1 MYLNYCILDK
11 PDVEPNPN
19 EPVDENEEFSL
30 VFTTHLNNHS
40 IVYGAEMDG
49 IRCDKEQVPE
59 PPSIDQGVESIVNY
73 LSSKEYVELKTN
85 RHIQHPNQERS
96 FR

>member
-1 MYLNYCILDK
+1 MFFLDK

-30 VFTTHLNNHS
+30 VFTTHLKNHK

-49 IRCDKEQVPE
+49 IRCDREVSE
-59 PPSIDQGVESIVNY
+59 PPHKDQGVEPIVNY
-73 LSSKEYVELKTN
+73 LSTKEFVELKTN
-85 RHIQHPNQERS
+85 RHIQHPNQEKS